1 MLVPHS
7 CMIFA
12 SAHLHL
18 MVYCQFITG
27 QEAHNSAILFSNCS
41 YLLSSGLCYVQDNPE
56 AAQKMSAKAALILE
70 KQSQRRIGLK
80 SANEFVRSS
89 QAQQEERRQ
98 RLRKQ
103 AQKYAKK
110 LAATQKTDKPRRN
123 SYKRKSKRRAR
134 SNTTQPQFPQ
144 VEAQT

>member
-1 MLVPHS
+1 MPFPHS
-7 CMIFA
+7 CM
-12 SAHLHL
+12 SLPPAHLNL
-18 MVYCQFITG
+18 TVYCLSLVRRYTG
-27 QEAHNSAILFSNCS
+27 APLSSVCC
-41 YLLSSGLCYVQDNPE
+41 YLLPSGLCCIQDNPE

-110 LAATQKTDKPRRN
+110 LAATQKTDKPRPK
-123 SYKRKSKRRAR
+123 SYQRKSKRQAR
-134 SNTTQPQFPQ
+134 PNMTQPQSPQ
-144 VEAQT
+144 VEAQI